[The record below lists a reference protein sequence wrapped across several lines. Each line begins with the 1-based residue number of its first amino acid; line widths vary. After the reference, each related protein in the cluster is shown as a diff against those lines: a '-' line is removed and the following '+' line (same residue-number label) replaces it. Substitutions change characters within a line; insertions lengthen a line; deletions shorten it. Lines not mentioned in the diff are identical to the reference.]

1 MVAQGVL
8 ALGIVLAVLLLVVLA
23 VLLPVLVARGR
34 SRGAD
39 DGEDARSFLAKQI
52 DAHIETLAHESRE
65 AGTDQGIPRPGT
77 DRFGQTIELF
87 IAEVLLPH
95 AERAEP
101 WLRDELREILVLQRD
116 DVYGEVR
123 KRVEAHFRQSS
134 FAE

>member
-1 MVAQGVL
+1 MAAQGAL
-8 ALGIVLAVLLLVVLA
+8 ALGIVLVVLLLI
-23 VLLPVLVARGR
+23 LVERGR
-34 SRGAD
+34 RRGTD

-52 DAHIETLAHESRE
+52 DAHIETLAQGSVE

-77 DRFGQTIELF
+77 DRFGQAIELF

-123 KRVEAHFRQSS
+123 KRVEAHLRSS
-134 FAE
+134 FAK

>member
-8 ALGIVLAVLLLVVLA
+8 ALGIILAVLLL
-23 VLLPVLVARGR
+23 VLVARGR
-34 SRGAD
+34 SRSAD
-39 DGEDARSFLAKQI
+39 DGEDARSFLARQI
-52 DAHIETLAHESRE
+52 DAHIETLAQGSRE
-65 AGTDQGIPRPGT
+65 AGTDQGILRPGT
-77 DRFGQTIELF
+77 DRFGQAIELF

-101 WLRDELREILVLQRD
+101 WLRDEVREILVLQRD

-123 KRVEAHFRQSS
+123 KRVEAHLRRSS

>member
-8 ALGIVLAVLLLVVLA
+8 ALGIVLAVLLLV
-23 VLLPVLVARGR
+23 LVARGTR
-34 SRGAD
+34 RGTD
-39 DGEDARSFLAKQI
+39 DREDARSFIAKQI
-52 DAHIETLAHESRE
+52 DAHIEAFAQESGE
-65 AGTDQGIPRPGT
+65 AGTDRGMHRPGT
-77 DRFGQTIELF
+77 DRFSQAIELF

-123 KRVEAHFRQSS
+123 KRVAAHLRQSS

>member
-8 ALGIVLAVLLLVVLA
+8 ALGIVLAVLLLV
-23 VLLPVLVARGR
+23 LVVRGR
-34 SRGAD
+34 SRAAD
-39 DGEDARSFLAKQI
+39 DGEDARSFLAKLI
-52 DAHIETLAHESRE
+52 DAHIETLAQESCE
-65 AGTDQGIPRPGT
+65 AGTDQGMRPGT
-77 DRFGQTIELF
+77 DRFGQAIELF

-123 KRVEAHFRQSS
+123 ERVEAYLRQAS